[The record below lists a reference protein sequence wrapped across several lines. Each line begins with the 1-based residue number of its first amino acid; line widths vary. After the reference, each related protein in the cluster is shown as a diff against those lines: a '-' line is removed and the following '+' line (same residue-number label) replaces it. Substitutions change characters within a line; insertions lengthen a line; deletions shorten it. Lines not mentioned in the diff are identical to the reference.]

1 MEKFKKAEQAQTSQY
16 STDTNHADC
25 DPSDKNKSGQNNCD
39 QANSKQ
45 SKSDRTTTVEQ
56 LKRLGVFQIKL
67 GLDALRDIL
76 LSPLSIL
83 FTLMDLAEKNKP
95 EDSHFNKLLAFG
107 RRTERRINLFNQHD
121 DDIEQA
127 EAKQKVQT
135 VDTLVTQIE
144 DIIKKEYK
152 QGELSMRAKSA
163 LEKTVKI
170 ARRKNAAKSEE

>member
-1 MEKFKKAEQAQTSQY
+1 
-16 STDTNHADC
+16 
-25 DPSDKNKSGQNNCD
+25 
-39 QANSKQ
+39 
-45 SKSDRTTTVEQ
+45 
-56 LKRLGVFQIKL
+56 
-67 GLDALRDIL
+67 
-76 LSPLSIL
+76 
-83 FTLMDLAEKNKP
+83 MDLAEKNKP

-121 DDIEQA
+121 DDIEQV

>member
-25 DPSDKNKSGQNNCD
+25 DPSDKNKSE
-39 QANSKQ
+39 Q
-45 SKSDRTTTVEQ
+45 SKSDRTTTVAQ

-121 DDIEQA
+121 DDIEQV